1 MNFTKTI
8 SKETIEKLV
17 NLTDSLSDL
26 NNLIEKLYVLS
37 GDVYDNYI
45 NRINFKTERGKLNA
59 ENDFNIIKVMME
71 VINSYI
77 VEASEISRNL
87 PEMSDNILDVLR
99 ENATCQRKHFDK

>member
-1 MNFTKTI
+1 MNFTKLI
-8 SKETIEKLV
+8 SEETIEKSI

-37 GDVYDNYI
+37 GDVCDNYI

-77 VEASEISRNL
+77 VEVSEISRNL
-87 PEMSDNILDVLR
+87 PEISNDILETLR
-99 ENATCQRKHFDK
+99 DKC

>member
-71 VINSYI
+71 VINSCI
-77 VEASEISRNL
+77 IEASEISRNL
-87 PEMSDNILDVLR
+87 PEMSNDILEILR
-99 ENATCQRKHFDK
+99 DKC

>member
-99 ENATCQRKHFDK
+99 ENATCQRKLFDK

>member
-99 ENATCQRKHFDK
+99 ENATCQRKLDK